1 MDFQTSV
8 QNYKVLGKSKSN
20 NVQCHKS
27 HEPSLIFNQRSRH
40 KIHEPNRYEDQNWK
54 KECTKIRSLQDQWV
68 IDIRDIVQ
76 RHKLQECQ
84 QRPVQAQKI
93 VCNERANGG
102 MRFEFRIFGNEPAAM
117 KLKLYKSL
125 SGFAVTKGISLLDDF
140 QCCL

>member
-1 MDFQTSV
+1 MSWT
-8 QNYKVLGKSKSN
+8 N
-20 NVQCHKS
+20 
-27 HEPSLIFNQRSRH
+27 EPSLIFNQRGGH
-40 KIHEPNRYEDQNWK
+40 KIHEPNGYEDQNWK
-54 KECTKIRSLQDQWV
+54 EECTKIRSLQDQWV

-76 RHKLQECQ
+76 GHKLQERQ

-125 SGFAVTKGISLLDDF
+125 S
-140 QCCL
+140 